1 MKMTDIINQLRGV
14 LPKYSSHFSTA
25 ISVLNISVSSGVA
38 TITTKVAHNLTT
50 GDNVVLRNV
59 AYKNPIDSVSQSGLI
74 FTFTTSSDH
83 DLTYG
88 WPEHE
93 NILLSGFTDS
103 VWNSSF
109 DLIGV
114 PNRRT
119 FKARSGNN
127 LPVLNGLERLI
138 EVRSDGVNGRY
149 PVDVV
154 NSTSFKITGDFQ
166 DGSYVGGTISS
177 AQRISGAATEQRAL
191 EQYTAQSTNS
201 LWMFVVMKD
210 ATVGRDRTSQSD
222 SISTKTTGTDMR
234 LRLIDGF
241 YILIFKNTSDDISA
255 IEAIDLCRHD
265 LLLPILRTVNGVRF
279 DTGLA
284 FDGDFRCIFTGHS
297 YSDYNRAVIIYRY
310 EFEVSMDLT
319 NEDSVVPEDTRAFRD
334 IDFTSTIRDDEDVE
348 AMTILP
354 VNLDDEPL

>member
-1 MKMTDIINQLRGV
+1 MKMSDIINQLRGV
-14 LPKYSSHFSTA
+14 LPKYSDLFSTA
-25 ISVLNISVSSGVA
+25 ISVSNISVSSGIA
-38 TITTKVAHNLTT
+38 TITTNTSHNLTT

-59 AYKNPIDSVSQSGLI
+59 SFKNPIDSVSQDGLV
-74 FTFTTSSDH
+74 FTFTTVNDH
-83 DLTYG
+83 DLTFG

-93 NILLSGFTDS
+93 TVTLSNFTDS
-103 VWNSSF
+103 VWSNSF
-109 DLIGV
+109 QLTGV
-114 PNRRT
+114 PNRKT
-119 FKARSGNN
+119 FKVRSTNN
-127 LPVLNGLERLI
+127 LPVLNGEEKLVEL
-138 EVRSDGVNGRY
+138 RSDGVNGRY
-149 PVDVV
+149 SVTVTG
-154 NSTSFKITGDFQ
+154 STSFTIAGDFI
-166 DGSYVGGTISS
+166 DGSYIGGSVSS
-177 AQRISGAATEQRAL
+177 AQRISGAATEDRAL
-191 EQYTAQSTNS
+191 DQYTAQNTNS

-241 YILIFKNTSDDISA
+241 SILIFKNTSDDIAA

-284 FDGDFRCIFTGHS
+284 FDGDFRCILTGHNHF
-297 YSDYNRAVIIYRY
+297 DYNRAVIIYRY

-334 IDFTSTIRDDEDVE
+334 IDYTSVVNGDDTTD
-348 AMTILP
+348 MTILP
-354 VNLDDEPL
+354 IDLDDEPL